1 MKIEILTT
9 NGIKSAFKELNI
21 AASRKYRKETEP
33 RFEVW
38 EIEKSDLVKLEE
50 AEEWPKGWG
59 WFGYSKGS
67 RLGTACNFLTVNGEF
82 MIGWFA
88 ASGEDT
94 YDKLT
99 DYLYDGLGAK
109 DNDDVCAMAVELA
122 KANGLTMEELFKT
135 FQG

>member
-9 NGIKSAFKELNI
+9 TGIKGAFKELGI
-21 AASRKYRKETEP
+21 AATRYYKGENEP

-67 RLGTACNFLTVNGEF
+67 RLGTACNFLTVNGKF
-82 MIGWFA
+82 LIGWFT
-88 ASGEDT
+88 ASGEES

-109 DNDDVCAMAVELA
+109 DNDDVCSMAVELA
-122 KANGLTMEELFKT
+122 KVNGLTLTDLFKI
-135 FQG
+135 FEG